1 MPSKTNMETIGQR
14 IARIRK
20 QKGYTQGQLAKIMG
34 ITQGLASAYELGRL
48 QLKADIIIQY
58 AIALKVSADEILGL
72 KSSDL
77 LHVDTK
83 ISLKLV
89 RRMQKIDSLPT
100 SEQKVLLH
108 TIDTFLKGAGR

>member
-1 MPSKTNMETIGQR
+1 MTSKTDTETIGQR
-14 IARIRK
+14 IASIRR
-20 QKGYTQGQLAKIMG
+20 QKGYTQSQLAKIMG

-48 QLKADIIIQY
+48 QLKAEVIIRY

-77 LHVDTK
+77 SKVDTK

-89 RRMQKIDSLPT
+89 RRMQKIDALPPAQ
-100 SEQKVLLH
+100 QKVLLH
-108 TIDTFLKGAGR
+108 TIDTFLKGAGK